1 MTKNKSSAREEVLV
15 VGAGYGGLRAA
26 LDLAPDVHV
35 TVLDPADHFTERVRL
50 HEKAA
55 GRADVT
61 HPLSEFLRPAGIRH
75 VPARAVRIDAAAAEV
90 HTDDGQAL
98 HYDRLIYAL
107 GSRTAGIGEPGTA
120 HERVYT
126 AESADELHKRLLDG
140 PGSLTVVGGGLTGIE
155 LATELAELD
164 PRWQVRLVTG
174 GEIAPSVSKA
184 GRAHIRGVLLA
195 RGVRIEEG
203 RHVTDPGEIDTDV
216 VVWSGSMVPNTELAI
231 ETGLEVG
238 ANGRI
243 TVDSALR
250 SVSHP
255 GIYVA
260 GDAAA
265 ATTPASGPLRMA
277 CATALPLGTH
287 AAASVVRDL
296 RGEDPQPLKFAYLAQ
311 CISLGRHD
319 GLVQSVRGDDS
330 PREWML
336 TGKTAAVVKEQVVRF
351 TVRTLRFA
359 SRHPRAA
366 RLIPGTS

>member
-1 MTKNKSSAREEVLV
+1 MTKKREEVLV

-26 LDLAPDVHV
+26 LDLAPHVKV

-61 HPLSEFLRPAGIRH
+61 HPLSELLRPTGITH
-75 VPARAVRIDAAAAEV
+75 VPARATHIDAAAAQV
-90 HTDDGQAL
+90 HTDDGQVL
-98 HYDRLIYAL
+98 RYDRLIYAL
-107 GSRTAGIGEPGTA
+107 GSRTAGVGEPGAA

-126 AESADELHKRLLDG
+126 AESAAELHKRLLDG

-155 LATELAELD
+155 LATELAEFD

-184 GRAHIRGVLLA
+184 GRAHIRAVLLA
-195 RGVRIEEG
+195 RGVRVEEG
-203 RHVTDPGEIDTDV
+203 RHVTDPGDIDTDV
-216 VVWSGSMVPNTELAI
+216 VVWSASMVPNTELAI
-231 ETGLEVG
+231 ATGLTVEAG
-238 ANGRI
+238 GRI
-243 TVDSALR
+243 AVDSALR

-265 ATTPASGPLRMA
+265 AHTPAAGQLRMA
-277 CATALPLGTH
+277 CATALPIGAH

-296 RGEDPQPLKFAYLAQ
+296 RGEEPRPLKFGYLSQ

-319 GLVQSVRGDDS
+319 GLIQAVRGDDS
-330 PREWML
+330 PRDWTL
-336 TGKTAAVVKEQVVRF
+336 TGKPAAVVKEQVVRF

>member
-26 LDLAPDVHV
+26 LDLAPDVRV

-61 HPLSEFLRPAGIRH
+61 HPLSGFLRPAGVTH
-75 VPARAVRIDAAAAEV
+75 VPARAVRIDTAAARV

-98 HYDRLIYAL
+98 RYDRLVYAL
-107 GSRTAGIGEPGTA
+107 GSRTAAVGDSA
-120 HERVYT
+120 ADERVYT
-126 AESADELHKRLLDG
+126 AETAAELHKRLLDG
-140 PGSLTVVGGGLTGIE
+140 PGSLAVVGGGLTGIE
-155 LATELAELD
+155 LATELAELH
-164 PRWQVRLVTG
+164 PRWQVRLLTG
-174 GEIAPSVSKA
+174 GEVAPGVSKS
-184 GRAHIRGVLLA
+184 GRAHIRAVLLA
-195 RGVRIEEG
+195 RGVRLEEG
-203 RHVTDPGEIDTDV
+203 RRVTDPGEIDTDV
-216 VVWSGSMVPNTELAI
+216 VVWSASMVPNTELAV
-231 ETGLEVG
+231 EAGLAVE

-250 SVSHP
+250 SVSHQ

-265 ATTPASGPLRMA
+265 ATTPTTGALRMA
-277 CATALPLGTH
+277 CATALPLGGH

-296 RGEDPQPLKFAYLAQ
+296 RGEEPKPLKFSYVGQ

-319 GLVQSVRGDDS
+319 GLIQFVRGDDT

-336 TGKTAAVVKEQVVRF
+336 TGKPAAVVKENVVRS
-351 TVRTLRFA
+351 TVRLLGFA

-366 RLIPGTS
+366 RLIPGAS